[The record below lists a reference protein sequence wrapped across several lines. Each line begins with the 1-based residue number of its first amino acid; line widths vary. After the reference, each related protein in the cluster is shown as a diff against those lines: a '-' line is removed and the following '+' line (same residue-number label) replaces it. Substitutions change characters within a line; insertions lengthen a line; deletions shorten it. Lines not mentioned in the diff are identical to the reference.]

1 MTKPRGRAIP
11 APMPRLRPSLTRLF
25 ALLLLAQ
32 WAAAFAHCLA
42 PLAAAAGAHS
52 VELCSAEGGLR
63 TVLVGEDG
71 RLLPEPAAVH
81 RPACPDCGGPVAL
94 RPSPPAGTAAPVVW
108 IAATPTRPAEGLPV
122 APARAPP
129 QQPRAPPI
137 A

>member
-1 MTKPRGRAIP
+1 M
-11 APMPRLRPSLTRLF
+11 L

-42 PLAAAAGAHS
+42 PLAGAAGAHS
-52 VELCSAEGGLR
+52 VEICTADGIA
-63 TVLVGEDG
+63 TVLLDEDSQPAPKSAIHHPSC
-71 RLLPEPAAVH
+71 PEFGSPAALEPPPPVISLRVAWAPGTQA
-81 RPACPDCGGPVAL
+81 RP
-94 RPSPPAGTAAPVVW
+94 T
-108 IAATPTRPAEGLPV
+108 EGLPV

>member
-1 MTKPRGRAIP
+1 MSRF
-11 APMPRLRPSLTRLF
+11 RPPLTRVL

-42 PLAAAAGAHS
+42 PLAGAAAAHGVEICTADGITTILLGEDDRPAPKPADPSSVLPGVRRPRRARSAAAARRLGA
-52 VELCSAEGGLR
+52 GGL
-63 TVLVGEDG
+63 D
-71 RLLPEPAAVH
+71 PAARA
-81 RPACPDCGGPVAL
+81 RPV
-94 RPSPPAGTAAPVVW
+94 
-108 IAATPTRPAEGLPV
+108 EGLPV

>member
-1 MTKPRGRAIP
+1 MSRF
-11 APMPRLRPSLTRLF
+11 RPPLTRVL

-42 PLAAAAGAHS
+42 PLAGAAAAHG
-52 VELCSAEGGLR
+52 VEICTADGIT
-63 TVLVGEDG
+63 TVLLGEDD
-71 RLLPEPAAVH
+71 RPAPKPAIHHPSCPECGSPAALEA
-81 RPACPDCGGPVAL
+81 PP
-94 RPSPPAGTAAPVVW
+94 PPAVSARVAWLPAARARPV
-108 IAATPTRPAEGLPV
+108 EGLPV